1 MTKRA
6 KREITLF
13 QYILTIS
20 GVQVGFGVLTLPR
33 EVAQGANTD
42 GWMSIIIGCVITT
55 LVSLCIVKIMEKHPG
70 YTLLDV
76 LIRYLGKW
84 LGRVVMIFWILYAVL
99 AAVSLIFSLLYVI
112 HIWILPRSPMSLIMI
127 LLSIPMLMLACKGAL
142 IISRFA
148 VFTVIF
154 TLWMPLLLFIPLKDG
169 HFIYLLP
176 LIKEGWL
183 PIINTVKSTIIAFLG
198 FEFSFVLYPYLTN
211 KASAKKGIVI
221 ANLITLFIYLQ
232 ITFVSFIYFSP
243 DGITK
248 FLWPTLSL
256 VTPFHFSFL
265 ERFEIIFLSFYL
277 FIIFDSCI
285 PYIFTA
291 SDGINQLLNKK
302 GSSLPIYF
310 LLFGC
315 IFILLFYIPS
325 SYQISA
331 LREFWGTASYF
342 IVFLFP
348 VVFLLYMT
356 LYQHWKRR
364 KV

>member
-1 MTKRA
+1 MTNRA

-13 QYILTIS
+13 QYIQTIS

-42 GWMSIIIGCVITT
+42 GWMSIIIGWAITT
-55 LVSLCIVKIMEKHPG
+55 LVSLCIVQIMSKHPG

-76 LIRYLGKW
+76 LTRYLGNW
-84 LGRVVMIFWILYAVL
+84 LGKGMMLLWILYAVL
-99 AAVSLIFSLLYVI
+99 AAVSLIFSLLYI
-112 HIWILPRSPMSLIMI
+112 MHIWILPRSPMFLIMM
-127 LLSIPMLMLACKGAL
+127 LLSIPMLMLACKGVL
-142 IISRFA
+142 IISRYA
-148 VFTVIF
+148 VFTVFF
-154 TLWMPLLLFIPLKDG
+154 TLWMPLFIPLKDG
-169 HFIYLLP
+169 HWVYLLP
-176 LIKEGWL
+176 LLKEGWI
-183 PIINTVKSTIIAFLG
+183 PVFNTVKSTIIAFLG
-198 FEFSFVLYPYLTN
+198 FEFAFVLYPYLSN
-211 KASAKKGIVI
+211 KSSAKKGIVL
-221 ANLITLFIYLQ
+221 ANLITLFVYLQ
-232 ITFVSFIYFSP
+232 VTFVSFVYFSP

-302 GSSLPIYF
+302 GSSLPVWF
-310 LLFGC
+310 LLLGC
-315 IFILLFYIPS
+315 VFVLFFYIPS

-364 KV
+364 KL

>member
-55 LVSLCIVKIMEKHPG
+55 LVSLCIG

-198 FEFSFVLYPYLTN
+198 FEFAFVLYPYLTN

-256 VTPFHFSFL
+256 VTPFHLSFL

-315 IFILLFYIPS
+315 IFILFFYIPS
-325 SYQISA
+325 SYQISS

>member
-1 MTKRA
+1 
-6 KREITLF
+6 
-13 QYILTIS
+13 
-20 GVQVGFGVLTLPR
+20 
-33 EVAQGANTD
+33 
-42 GWMSIIIGCVITT
+42 MSIIIGCVITT

-310 LLFGC
+310 YYSGVF
-315 IFILLFYIPS
+315 S
-325 SYQISA
+325 SYSFIS
-331 LREFWGTASYF
+331 
-342 IVFLFP
+342 
-348 VVFLLYMT
+348 LL
-356 LYQHWKRR
+356 LIR
-364 KV
+364 

>member
-20 GVQVGFGVLTLPR
+20 GVQVGFGLLTLPR
-33 EVAQGANTD
+33 EVAEGANTD
-42 GWMSIIIGCVITT
+42 GWISVIIGCAITI
-55 LVSLCIVKIMEKHPG
+55 LVSLCIVHIMSKHPG

-84 LGRVVMIFWILYAVL
+84 LGKGMMVLWILYAVL
-99 AAVSLIFSLLYVI
+99 AAVSLIFSLLYIV
-112 HIWILPRSPMSLIMI
+112 HIWILPRSPMFLIMI
-127 LLSIPMLMLACKGAL
+127 LLSIPMIMLACKGVL
-142 IISRFA
+142 IISRYA
-148 VFTVIF
+148 VFTLFF
-154 TLWMPLLLFIPLKDG
+154 TIWMPLLLFIPLKDG
-169 HFIYLLP
+169 HWIYLLP
-176 LIKEGWL
+176 LLKEGWL
-183 PIINTVKSTIIAFLG
+183 PVLNTVKSTIIAFLG
-198 FEFSFVLYPYLTN
+198 FEFAFVLYPYLSN
-211 KASAKKGIVI
+211 KSSAKKGIVL

-232 ITFVSFIYFSP
+232 VTFVSFVYFSP

-256 VTPFHFSFL
+256 ITPFHFSFL

-291 SDGINQLLNKK
+291 SDGINQLLNKQ
-302 GSSLPIYF
+302 GSSLPIWL

-315 IFILLFYIPS
+315 IFVLLFYTPS
-325 SYQISA
+325 SYQINA
-331 LREFWGTASYF
+331 LRDFWGTASYF

-348 VVFLLYMT
+348 VVFLSYIT
-356 LYQHWKRR
+356 FYQYWKRR
-364 KV
+364 NI

>member
-1 MTKRA
+1 MTNRA

-20 GVQVGFGVLTLPR
+20 GVQVGFGLLTLPR

-55 LVSLCIVKIMEKHPG
+55 LFSLCIIKIMEKHPG
-70 YTLLDV
+70 DTLLDV
-76 LIRYLGKW
+76 LTRYLGKW
-84 LGRVVMIFWILYAVL
+84 LGNGMMLLWILYAAL
-99 AAVSLIFSLLYVI
+99 AAISLIFSLLYIV
-112 HIWILPRSPMSLIMI
+112 HIWILPRSPMFLIMI
-127 LLSIPMLMLACKGAL
+127 LLSIPMIMLACKGII
-142 IISRFA
+142 IISRYA
-148 VFTVIF
+148 VFTLFF
-154 TLWMPLLLFIPLKDG
+154 TIWMPLLLFIPLKDG
-169 HFIYLLP
+169 HWIYLLP
-176 LIKEGWL
+176 LLKEGWL
-183 PIINTVKSTIIAFLG
+183 PVLNTVKSTIIAFLG
-198 FEFSFVLYPYLTN
+198 FEFAFVLYPYLSN
-211 KASAKKGIVI
+211 KSSAKKGIVF

-232 ITFVSFIYFSP
+232 VTFVSFVYFSP

-256 VTPFHFSFL
+256 ITPFHFSFL

-285 PYIFTA
+285 PYIFTV

-302 GSSLPIYF
+302 GSSLPIWLF
-310 LLFGC
+310 LFGC
-315 IFILLFYIPS
+315 IFTLLFYIPS
-325 SYQISA
+325 SYQINA

-348 VVFLLYMT
+348 VVFLSYIT
-356 LYQHWKRR
+356 FYQYWKRR
-364 KV
+364 NT

>member
-1 MTKRA
+1 MTNRA

-42 GWMSIIIGCVITT
+42 GWMSIIIGWAITT
-55 LVSLCIVKIMEKHPG
+55 CVSLCIIQIMAKHPG
-70 YTLLDV
+70 YSLLNV
-76 LIRYLGKW
+76 LTRYLGNW
-84 LGRVVMIFWILYAVL
+84 LGKVAMLLWILYAVL

-112 HIWILPRSPMSLIMI
+112 HIWILPRSPMFLIMI
-127 LLSIPMLMLACKGAL
+127 SLSIPMVMLACKGVL
-142 IISRFA
+142 IISRYA
-148 VFTVIF
+148 VFTVLF
-154 TLWMPLLLFIPLKDG
+154 TLWMPLLLCIPLKDG
-169 HFIYLLP
+169 HWIYLLP
-176 LIKEGWL
+176 LLKEGWMPVL
-183 PIINTVKSTIIAFLG
+183 HTVKSTIIAFLG
-198 FEFSFVLYPYLTN
+198 FKFAFVLYPYLSN
-211 KASAKKGIVI
+211 KSSAKKGIVL
-221 ANLITLFIYLQ
+221 ANLITLFVYLQ
-232 ITFVSFIYFSP
+232 VTFVSFVYFSP

-302 GSSLPIYF
+302 SNSLPVWF

-315 IFILLFYIPS
+315 VFVLFFYIPS
-325 SYQISA
+325 SYEISS

-356 LYQHWKRR
+356 LYQYWKRR
-364 KV
+364 KI

>member
-99 AAVSLIFSLLYVI
+99 AAISLIFSLLYVI

-198 FEFSFVLYPYLTN
+198 FEFAFVLYPYLTN

-243 DGITK
+243 DGIIK

-315 IFILLFYIPS
+315 IFILFFYIPS
-325 SYQISA
+325 SYQISS

>member
-1 MTKRA
+1 MTKCA

-42 GWMSIIIGCVITT
+42 GWMSIIIGCAITMC
-55 LVSLCIVKIMEKHPG
+55 VSLCIVQIMAKHPG
-70 YTLLDV
+70 YSLLDV
-76 LIRYLGKW
+76 LTRYLGNW
-84 LGRVVMIFWILYAVL
+84 LGKAAMLLWILYAIL

-112 HIWILPRSPMSLIMI
+112 HIWILPRTPMFLIMI
-127 LLSIPMLMLACKGAL
+127 LLSIPMLMLACKGVL
-142 IISRFA
+142 VISRYA
-148 VFTVIF
+148 VFTVFF
-154 TLWMPLLLFIPLKDG
+154 TLWMPFLLFIPLKDG
-169 HFIYLLP
+169 HWIYLLP
-176 LIKEGWL
+176 LLKEGWIPVL
-183 PIINTVKSTIIAFLG
+183 NTVKSTIIAFLG
-198 FEFSFVLYPYLTN
+198 FEFAFVLYPYLNN
-211 KASAKKGIVI
+211 KSSAKKGIVI

-232 ITFVSFIYFSP
+232 VTFVSFVYFSP

-291 SDGINQLLNKK
+291 SDGINQLLNNK
-302 GSSLPIYF
+302 GNSLPTWL

-315 IFILLFYIPS
+315 IVVLFFYIPS
-325 SYQISA
+325 SYQIST
-331 LREFWGTASYF
+331 LRDFWGNASYF

-348 VVFLLYMT
+348 VVFLLYIT

-364 KV
+364 KI